1 MKVLSIVCLAIS
13 VLQIQGASSL
23 RGRKLVKDTEKP
35 LKDGLLCGSI
45 ITVST
50 KLDTDLICDCTS
62 ASALTLSGEEINL
75 DLGLHTVTCNA
86 GSRDAIAVSGKA
98 NVVRNGS
105 GKSSALSLDIPI
117 LISNPKLFSEARRS
131 WTWYPTCRWRS

>member
-86 GSRDAIAVSGKA
+86 GSRDAIAVS
-98 NVVRNGS
+98 
-105 GKSSALSLDIPI
+105 I